1 MDINSQDIYGQTE
14 LIKAIISDNIY
25 LIESILKK
33 EANVN
38 IQAYNGDCALFLL
51 LDKFIKDKDPKL
63 IKLILPKITD
73 INCIDYN
80 GNTILHKLLALYK
93 KSYTVI
99 PSSKQS
105 FKSPIVLKKEEEDYW
120 LDKLIDTKV
129 EYNYSISDIDAELK
143 CDTTDF
149 INFKNISKINLD
161 VKDDSSNN
169 PIQFKD
175 SFNIDINL
183 EEDNEWY
190 DLKDYI
196 PDESIKIRNINLT
209 RVKDTIDIKGLPEP
223 DILQQEYD
231 MTKIF
236 KKTFDELK
244 NKRKEEFYTYTYSYN
259 NNKNNNE
266 KYNIEPSD
274 VLDMSMS
281 NDIGRGT
288 SNNSYNF
295 NSDQSQFPYDTVCP
309 ALFKSEPGNN
319 IGENLEKRFFN
330 EISDI
335 KDRLNILSDSIY
347 EIISLI
353 MENQNINFNMYNSEN
368 KNIYDL
374 LCDIHCAKLFKL
386 FSSYPNININ
396 YLILNIVNQMDKTPN
411 KELCA
416 MFMQLVNDKNIDID
430 SVLKYAVNN
439 NNVYVINKLLKD
451 KKMDLT
457 EYITIADQHNFLQC
471 KELLNRF
478 NFVTSVQLQEPI
490 INHKPDYLFIN
501 GLL

>member
-33 EANVN
+33 EPDVN
-38 IQAYNGDCALFLL
+38 IQAYNGDCVLFLL

-99 PSSKQS
+99 PSSKQP

-129 EYNYSISDIDAELK
+129 EYNYSVPDIDTELK
-143 CDTTDF
+143 CNTHLRNPTYDIREAPRIG
-149 INFKNISKINLD
+149 INS
-161 VKDDSSNN
+161 
-169 PIQFKD
+169 
-175 SFNIDINL
+175 
-183 EEDNEWY
+183 EDNDDDWFE
-190 DLKDYI
+190 LKKYI
-196 PDESIKIRNINLT
+196 PHESIKMINIDSTWDEDNIPHESIKLININPT
-209 RVKDTIDIKGLPEP
+209 RVRDTFDIRGLPDVLP
-223 DILQQEYD
+223 QEYD
-231 MTKIF
+231 MTKMF
-236 KKTFDELK
+236 NETFDELK
-244 NKRKEEFYTYTYSYN
+244 NKRKEELSTYTCSYN
-259 NNKNNNE
+259 NKEN
-266 KYNIEPSD
+266 YNIEPSD
-274 VLDMSMS
+274 VLDMSIS

-295 NSDQSQFPYDTVCP
+295 NSDQSQFPYDTICP

-335 KDRLNILSDSIY
+335 KDRINILSDSIY

-386 FSSYPNININ
+386 FSSYPNINAN